1 MPYKQQMSNVGAFGQ
16 QSSLAGQLG
25 QLPAQMP
32 VTNQIPVNQNQMV
45 ANPGSVGTAVAAN
58 PLGLHI
64 GQMNHQLNGVPNSA
78 IAMQPQMVKYD
89 TTIINK

>member
-1 MPYKQQMSNVGAFGQ
+1 MPYKQQISNVGAFGQ

-32 VTNQIPVNQNQMV
+32 VTNQIPVNQNQMI
-45 ANPGSVGTAVAAN
+45 ANPGSVGTAVATN

-64 GQMNHQLNGVPNSA
+64 GQMNQLNGVPNPA

-89 TTIINK
+89 ITIINK